1 MIEKYHRVFAYK
13 ESEVIKMNFEKIKEF
28 LIEKKVYV
36 IAIVLLGVGGFMY
49 FQNNKENS
57 IDNSD
62 LVTEQVDKKDNREL
76 SSSEKSSSPQAS
88 STNTQSQQDTV
99 TCDISGAVKH
109 PGVYTLK
116 NGARLNDLLSA
127 AGGVTKRANLKNINR
142 ALLLKDQDQVYVPHK
157 GEKVE
162 TIPST
167 VGTTT
172 STTTSS
178 STVTSAATG
187 SSSSSEKV
195 NINTASVQDLQK
207 LSGIGEKRA
216 EQIISYREQNGT
228 FKSLEDLTK
237 ISGIGEKTL
246 EKLKDQLEL

>member
-13 ESEVIKMNFEKIKEF
+13 ESEVIKMDFEKIKEF
-28 LIEKKVYV
+28 LIEKKIYV

-49 FQNNKENS
+49 FQNNKENN

-62 LVTEQVDKKDNREL
+62 LVTEQINKKDNEEL
-76 SSSEKSSSPQAS
+76 SSSTKSSSAQSS
-88 STNTQSQQDTV
+88 STSPQSQQDTV

-127 AGGVTKRANLKNINR
+127 AGGVKKRANLKNINR

-162 TIPST
+162 TTTPT
-167 VGTTT
+167 AGTTP
-172 STTTSS
+172 SATTSS
-178 STVTSAATG
+178 STATSTATG
-187 SSSSSEKV
+187 TSSSSEKI
-195 NINTASVQDLQK
+195 NINTATAQDLQK

-216 EQIISYREQNGT
+216 EQIISYREQNGA
-228 FKSLEDLTK
+228 FKSIDDLTK